1 MDGNAIILTHGLLN
15 LDFAKVAHGLIR
27 GTERYNILAI
37 IDHKFAGLEI
47 RDLLGGDFASIP
59 IYDSIGAAIS
69 MVGEKIDYL
78 IIGLAFTGGK
88 IPKDVLPIIKSA
100 IISGMSVVNGSH
112 QFLSAIPEIADLA
125 KEHDVALIDVRK
137 PKPKSELHTWTGRI
151 RQVKTPKIA
160 ILGTDSAIG
169 KRTTCSLLT
178 DSARNM
184 GLRAEM
190 IYTGQTGWMLGNKYG
205 FILDATV
212 NDFIAGE
219 LEHALVSCAR
229 ETDPQLIFMEGQ
241 SALRNPMGVC
251 GSEFLTSGQAN
262 GVILQHKPS
271 REYYHDTEEMPVMIP
286 SLQSEVALIKMYGV
300 ETLAITL
307 NGDGLSKAQA
317 TRYKEE
323 YAEELGIPVF
333 FPFQDGVDKLL
344 EMLCDKYRLK
354 IEKEFV

>member
-1 MDGNAIILTHGLLN
+1 MDGNAIIFTHGLLN
-15 LDFAKVAHGLIR
+15 LDFAKTAHGLIR
-27 GTERYNILAI
+27 GTERYNILAV

-47 RDLLGGDFASIP
+47 RDLLGGDVPSIP
-59 IYDSIGAAIS
+59 IYDSIGTATS
-69 MVGEKIDYL
+69 MIEEKIDYL
-78 IIGLAFTGGK
+78 IIGFTFAAGK

-100 IISGMSVVNGSH
+100 ILSGMSIVNGSH
-112 QFLSAIPEIADLA
+112 QFLYTMPEIADLA
-125 KEHDVALIDVRK
+125 KEHNVRLIDVRK
-137 PKPKSELHTWTGRI
+137 PKPKAELHSWTGRI

-178 DSARNM
+178 ESARM
-184 GLRAEM
+184 EGLRAEM

-212 NDFIAGE
+212 NDFITGE
-219 LEHALVSCAR
+219 LEHAIVSCAR
-229 ETDPQLIFMEGQ
+229 EADPQLIFMEGQ
-241 SALRNPMGVC
+241 SALRNPMGPC
-251 GSEFLTSGQAN
+251 GSEFLTSGQAD

-271 REYYHDTEEMPVMIP
+271 REYYHNTEEMPVMIP

-300 ETLAITL
+300 QTLAITL
-307 NGDGLSKAQA
+307 NGDGLSKAQV

-333 FPFQDGVDKLL
+333 FPFQDGVDKLI
-344 EMLCDKYRLK
+344 EMLCERYKLK

>member
-1 MDGNAIILTHGLLN
+1 MDGNAIILTYGLLN

-47 RDLLGGDFASIP
+47 RDILGSDMPSIP
-59 IYDSIGAAIS
+59 IYDSIDTATKIIE
-69 MVGEKIDYL
+69 EKIDYL
-78 IIGLAFTGGK
+78 IIGIAFAGGK
-88 IPKDVLPIIKSA
+88 IPKDVMPTIKTA
-100 IISGMSVVNGSH
+100 MLSGMSIVNGSH
-112 QFLSAIPEIADLA
+112 QFLYNMPEIAELA
-125 KEHDVALIDVRK
+125 KEHGVALIDVRK
-137 PKPKSELHTWTGRI
+137 PKPKSELHSWTGRI

-160 ILGTDSAIG
+160 VLGTDSVIG

-178 DSARNM
+178 ESARTA

-212 NDFIAGE
+212 NDFITGE
-219 LEHALVSCAR
+219 LEHAIVKCSR
-229 ETDPQLIFMEGQ
+229 EADPQLIFMEGQ
-241 SALRNPMGVC
+241 SALRNPLGPC
-251 GSEFLTSGQAN
+251 GSEFLISGQAN

-286 SLQSEVALIKMYGV
+286 SLQSEVELIKMYGV
-300 ETLAITL
+300 QTLAITL

-323 YAEELGIPVF
+323 YAAELGIPVF
-333 FPFQDGVDKLL
+333 FPLQEGVDKLI
-344 EMLCDKYRLK
+344 EMLCDKYKLK
-354 IEKEFV
+354 VEKEFV

>member
-37 IDHKFAGLEI
+37 VDHKFAGLEI
-47 RDLLGGDFASIP
+47 RELLGGDVPSIP
-59 IYDSIGAAIS
+59 IYDSIGTALNMLS
-69 MVGEKIDYL
+69 EKIDYF
-78 IIGLAFTGGK
+78 IIGLAFAGGK
-88 IPKDVLPIIKSA
+88 IPKDVMPIVKA
-100 IISGMSVVNGSH
+100 AMLSGMSVVNGSH
-112 QFLSAIPEIADLA
+112 QFLYNIPEMADLA
-125 KEHDVALIDVRK
+125 KECDVKIIDVRK
-137 PKPKSELHTWTGRI
+137 PKPKAELHSWTGRI

-160 ILGTDSAIG
+160 ILGTDCAIG

-178 DSARNM
+178 ESARM
-184 GLRAEM
+184 AGLRAEM

-212 NDFIAGE
+212 NDFITGE
-219 LEHALVSCAR
+219 LEHALVTCAR
-229 ETDPQLIFMEGQ
+229 EADPQLIFMEGQ
-241 SALRNPMGVC
+241 SSLRNPIGPC
-251 GSEFLTSGQAN
+251 GSEFLISGQAN

-271 REYYHDTEEMPVMIP
+271 REYYHDTEEMPMMIP
-286 SLQSEVALIKMYGV
+286 SLQSEVELIKMYGV

-323 YAEELGIPVF
+323 YAAELGIPVF
-333 FPFQDGVDKLL
+333 FPFQDGVDKLI
-344 EMLCDKYRLK
+344 EMLCNKYKLK
-354 IEKEFV
+354 VEKEFV